1 MDTLLLGEPISGQR
15 AYDIDLVG
23 HVTPHG
29 GALARAR
36 ELAELLAANGPLAV
50 RNIKAS
56 VVENLEK
63 TEAEAFLREQEL
75 GMAVMNSKDAK
86 EGPRAF
92 LEKRTPRF
100 TGE

>member
-1 MDTLLLGEPISGQR
+1 HMTSR
-15 AYDIDLVG
+15 
-23 HVTPHG
+23 G
-29 GALARAR
+29 GALEHAR
-36 ELAELLAANGPLAV
+36 ELAARLAANGPLAV

-63 TEAEAFLREQEL
+63 TEAEAFSREQEL
-75 GMAVMNSKDAK
+75 GIAVMGSADAR

-92 LEKRTPRF
+92 LERRMPNF